1 VPKHRFGTAF
11 GAATAPDP
19 KSVFIRENPC
29 PLIWL
34 RPSGRVAV
42 LGPWWFGVA
51 MIDIFNSAFRQV
63 FDAAFTPFRNLNSW
77 VGMAALSLLT
87 ALLMLLVY
95 RLTSNQQGIRAAKDK
110 IIAHL
115 LEVRLYRSDLSI
127 SFRAQGKILW
137 YNLKYLGHSARPM
150 LVMIVPLVL
159 ALIQIDQ
166 WFGYETLHPGEAAI
180 VKVRLKE
187 GYQPSLEEV
196 SISPSP
202 GLTVETSPLRIDREG
217 EVDWR
222 LRAVEPGNWDLTFV
236 VNNQALTKRIVIG
249 TKSLSR
255 ISPARVARNWFDQL
269 ANPGEAAIP
278 EASIVKAILIGYP
291 ARSMAFF
298 GWNVH
303 WLVVYFVLSILFGS
317 ALKSPFKVE
326 L

>member
-1 VPKHRFGTAF
+1 
-11 GAATAPDP
+11 
-19 KSVFIRENPC
+19 
-29 PLIWL
+29 
-34 RPSGRVAV
+34 
-42 LGPWWFGVA
+42 
-51 MIDIFNSAFRQV
+51 
-63 FDAAFTPFRNLNSW
+63 
-77 VGMAALSLLT
+77 MAALSLLT

-150 LVMIVPLVL
+150 LVMIVPLGL

-166 WFGYETLHPGEAAI
+166 WFGYEPLHPGEAAI
-180 VKVRLKE
+180 VKMRLKE

-202 GLTVETSPLRIDREG
+202 GFAVETSPLRIDREG

-222 LRAVEPGNWDLTFV
+222 LRAVEPGKWDLTFV
-236 VNNQALTKRIVIG
+236 VNNHALTKRIVIG
-249 TKSLSR
+249 AKSLSR

-269 ANPGEAAIP
+269 ANPGEASIP
-278 EASIVKAILIGYP
+278 EASIVKAIQIGYP

-298 GWNVH
+298 GWHVH
-303 WLVVYFVLSILFGS
+303 WLVVYFVLSILFGF
-317 ALKSPFKVE
+317 ALKSPFRVE
-326 L
+326 V